1 MKTFVFVAAALVT
14 LMAVAVAPV
23 EAAHFGELPTT
34 FNDQGSQAPA
44 FPGGR

>member
-1 MKTFVFVAAALVT
+1 MKTFVLIAAALVT

-23 EAAHFGELPTT
+23 EAASYGALPAT
-34 FNDQGSQAPA
+34 FNDQGAQAPA